1 MKFNL
6 LSGIL
11 LILLFIT
18 GGYAYMQKVEADAQ
32 RQMALQNEAVG
43 LVLRAEAEKK
53 AAEAKMMA
61 EVATAEALH
70 QAQLAREEVQKCMES
85 KKR

>member
-11 LILLFIT
+11 IVLLIISLVF
-18 GGYAYMQKVEADAQ
+18 AFFQKTEADAQ
-32 RQMALQNEAVG
+32 RLMAQQNEAQA
-43 LVLRAEAEKK
+43 LILRAEAEKK
-53 AAEAKMMA
+53 AAEVARMA
-61 EVATAEALH
+61 EIATAEALH
-70 QAQLAREEVQKCMES
+70 QAQLAREEVRKCMES